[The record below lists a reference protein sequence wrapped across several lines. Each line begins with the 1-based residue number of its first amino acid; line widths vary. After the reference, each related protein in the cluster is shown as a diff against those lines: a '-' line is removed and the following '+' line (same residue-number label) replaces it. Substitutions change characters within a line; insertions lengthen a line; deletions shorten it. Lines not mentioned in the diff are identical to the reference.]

1 MQLMCPCRQRSSDS
15 LEVAPVFRVS
25 VPTMLA
31 AYRFAA
37 PSLAFAV
44 AGLGGLRFADLSEK
58 IAFPGL
64 SSLDLA
70 LLFRVPLHRCRRW
83 RGEPRLRLPPLRFLP
98 LRRFPD
104 PGQLLLPE
112 GTSFRLR
119 ALSAFLTLSGP
130 CSARDLPALFHAGPA
145 LGVLPF
151 RVDLHSQ
158 SRTSF
163 RMPLPSWGSRLDVTA
178 ASTTLAAV
186 GIGVPLATTAVFLG
200 GGAFAD
206 PLLFRALLPASVHF
220 SEPIV

>member
-1 MQLMCPCRQRSSDS
+1 MQLMGPCHQRSSDS
-15 LEVAPVFRVS
+15 LEVALVFRVS

-31 AYRFAA
+31 VYWFPA
-37 PSLAFAV
+37 PSVAFAV
-44 AGLGGLRFADLSEK
+44 AGLRGLRFADPSEK

-70 LLFRVPLHRCRRW
+70 LPFRVLLHRCRRL
-83 RGEPRLRLPPLRFLP
+83 RGEPHARLPPLRFLP

-112 GTSFRLR
+112 VTSFRLH

-158 SRTSF
+158 SRTSS
-163 RMPLPSWGSRLDVTA
+163 RMPLPSWGSRLDVTDASTALA
-178 ASTTLAAV
+178 AS
-186 GIGVPLATTAVFLG
+186 GIGVPLATMAVFLG

-220 SEPIV
+220 SGPIV